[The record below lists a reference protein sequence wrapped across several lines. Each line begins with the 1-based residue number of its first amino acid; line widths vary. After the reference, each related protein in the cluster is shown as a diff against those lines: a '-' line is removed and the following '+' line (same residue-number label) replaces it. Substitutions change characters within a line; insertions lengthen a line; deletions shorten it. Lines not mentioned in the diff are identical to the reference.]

1 MVSQRCQRQEHV
13 EEEEEGNE
21 AVSCPSLLSCQP

>member
-13 EEEEEGNE
+13 EDEEGNE
-21 AVSCPSLLSCQP
+21 AVSCLWPLSCQP